1 MRWWIFA
8 IVAYIS
14 LALEVSLRD
23 VLEIGTTGVAPSF
36 VIIYATF
43 IALNAP
49 SRVAIWSCLVLG
61 LAMDLLNTTG
71 DGTYVIVGPYALG
84 FALACFLLLQL
95 RTMVLHRNLTTLAFC
110 VLVAAVFA
118 HIVILALMTARSWI
132 DPFAWS
138 TGRQLLT
145 RLGIALYS
153 AALTLPLG
161 VLNPLLTRLH
171 DFPQQHARWSAK
183 RSPALRSSA
192 RER

>member
-8 IVAYIS
+8 ILAYLA

-23 VLEIGTTGVAPSF
+23 VLEIGATGVAPSF

-49 SRVAIWSCLVLG
+49 GRSALWCALILG
-61 LAMDLLNTTG
+61 LGMDLLNTAG
-71 DGTYVIVGPYALG
+71 DGTYIIPGPYALG
-84 FALACFLLLQL
+84 LAFACALLLQL

-110 VLVAAVFA
+110 VLLAAVFA
-118 HIVILALMTARSWI
+118 HIVVIALFTIRGWI

-138 TGRQLLT
+138 PGSELLR

-153 AALTLPLG
+153 AALALPLG
-161 VLNPLLTRLH
+161 VVNPLLTKLH
-171 DFPQQHARWSAK
+171 DFPQMHMRWSAR